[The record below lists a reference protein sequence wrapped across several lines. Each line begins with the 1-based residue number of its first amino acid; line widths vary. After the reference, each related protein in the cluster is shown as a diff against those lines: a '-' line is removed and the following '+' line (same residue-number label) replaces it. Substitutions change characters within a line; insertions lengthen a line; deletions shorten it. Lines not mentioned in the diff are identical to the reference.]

1 MKGTAIMRQIS
12 EISDDELLNMLK
24 SGEHEFFTLAE
35 AHKALGGAGVRTGID
50 DIRRRILTLYRD
62 GYLGNEPTGD
72 GVNMYFLVYCP
83 ES

>member
-35 AHKALGGAGVRTGID
+35 AHKALSGGQVKAVIED
-50 DIRRRILTLYRD
+50 VRRRMLTLYRD
-62 GYLGNEPTGD
+62 GYLGNEPTAD
-72 GVNMYFLVYCP
+72 GVNMFFIVYCP